1 MADLAK
7 VKRNVNKMVGM
18 NAPEADIDAYIAS
31 EGVTVDDVR
40 NFTGDASAPTVNMS
54 VTDAFARKTKV
65 PPPAPERP
73 NLLNSAAATVN
84 GLVAAVPGLQTA
96 SDAILG
102 AGGMLLGKDYGE
114 TVQGLQ
120 QGRERIA
127 KAAPLARAAGEIAPL
142 FVAPAMAPKTF
153 GLTGTMGQRLGNA
166 AMSMAG
172 YEGLKS
178 IGEGEQAPETLTK
191 MGIGGASGAAGA
203 LIGRGVEKVGE
214 GISSAVT
221 NTAQRGVT
229 KAAVQGAPT
238 GAELKGLGSQ
248 MFEQSRAS
256 GVMVDRPAFDR
267 LWKGVE
273 GAVGRFRPNAQ
284 LDPKAMGALQVLQ
297 DTYQSIMRPGSNV
310 LPDLQDLHILR
321 QAAQKAAISAEG
333 RDAMIAGKIID
344 QIDDFVRTLKPGDMA
359 GGADPRAAANALLEG
374 ISTWAKAGKVSLLEE
389 AVRVGEVAASGP
401 QNGIAN
407 AFRAII
413 KNPAMFNQF
422 NEAEKRAIRE
432 VANGTA
438 MSEILRFLGKGGIG
452 SGGNSWLGAV
462 ISTVLGASSG
472 FGPWGAGAALALGSV
487 ARKGSEVATRGS
499 AETAM
504 RAAATS
510 NIPVVPQMPNLLA
523 PARLPVD
530 ILVRGGVPAMAS
542 NGR

>member
-7 VKRNVNKMVGM
+7 VKRNVSKMVGM
-18 NAPEADIDAYIAS
+18 NAPEADIDGYIAS

-40 NFTGDASAPTVNMS
+40 NFTGDAPAPTVNMS

-73 NLLNSAAATVN
+73 NLLNSTAATVD
-84 GLVAAVPGLQTA
+84 GLVASVPGLQTA
-96 SDAILG
+96 SDALIG
-102 AGGMLLGKDYGE
+102 AGGVLMGKDYGE

-127 KAAPLARAAGEIAPL
+127 KAAPLARAAGEIAPM

-153 GLTGTMGQRLGNA
+153 GLTGTMGQRVGNA

-178 IGEGEQAPETLTK
+178 IGEGDQSPETLTK
-191 MGIGGASGAAGA
+191 MGVGGASGAAGA
-203 LIGRGVEKVGE
+203 IIGKGIEKAGE
-214 GISSAVT
+214 GIANTIT

-229 KAAVQGAPT
+229 KAAVQGAPS
-238 GAELKGLGSQ
+238 GAELKGLGAQ
-248 MFEQSRAS
+248 MFEKSRAA
-256 GVMVDRPAFDR
+256 GIMVDRPAFGR
-267 LWKGVE
+267 LWQKVE
-273 GAVGRFRPNAQ
+273 TAVGKFRPNAQ

-297 DTYQSIMRPGSNV
+297 DTYQSVMKPGANI
-310 LPDLQDLHILR
+310 LPDIQDLHILR

-344 QIDDFVRTLKPGDMA
+344 QIDDFVRTLKPADIA

-422 NEAEKRAIRE
+422 NEAEKRAIQE

-438 MSEILRFLGKGGIG
+438 LSEIMRFLGKGGIG

-462 ISTVLGASSG
+462 ISSVLGASSG

-487 ARKGSEVATRGS
+487 ARKGSEVATRG
-499 AETAM
+499 AANTAM
-504 RAAATS
+504 RAAATA

-523 PARLPVD
+523 PLGTPADLL
-530 ILVRGGVPAMAS
+530 IRGGIPAMT
-542 NGR
+542 NGQ